1 MSNDAGSV
9 LDVARGELGYS
20 RWDDPEQGTKY
31 GRWYAEQTGEGWYG
45 ENGVAYCAMFV
56 SWVFAQAGATCA
68 GVPGAYTPYMV
79 DAARQAGAVV
89 DASSAQPGDVVY
101 FDWDGG
107 VVDHVGIVEEN
118 NGSYLTTLEGNTLNG
133 RVARRTR
140 AWAVIADIVRPSY
153 GSGEVSAPATEPGPE
168 PDKLEVDGLW
178 GEATTLKLQQVL
190 GCPYTDGQISRQN
203 AAWRGICPG
212 CTSGWEW
219 VDGGIDPG
227 SQTISAVQERIGA
240 GVDGFIGPDTINAL
254 IAYEMGHG
262 SGATEC
268 DGCLDESSL
277 TIKQMQRDLNNGFF

>member
-1 MSNDAGSV
+1 MATANDV
-9 LDVARGELGYS
+9 LSVARGEVGYS
-20 RWDDPEQGTKY
+20 RWSDPQSGTKY
-31 GRWYAEQTGEGWYG
+31 GRWYADAVAHDSQYAA
-45 ENGVAYCAMFV
+45 NGVPYCGMFV

-68 GVPGAYTPYMV
+68 GVPGAYTPSMLS
-79 DAARQAGAVV
+79 AARRAGRVV
-89 DASSAQPGDVVY
+89 EERTAQPGDVVY
-101 FDWDGG
+101 FNWDGG
-107 VVDHVGIVEEN
+107 VVDHVGIVEAN
-118 NGSYLTTLEGNTLNG
+118 RGGYIQTIEGNTNNG

-140 AWAVIADIVRPSY
+140 SWSQVAGVVRPSY

-168 PDKLEVDGLW
+168 PDQLEVDGLW

-277 TIKQMQRDLNNGFF
+277 TIKQMQRDLNAGRF

>member
-1 MSNDAGSV
+1 MANASDV
-9 LDVARGELGYS
+9 LRVARGEVGYS
-20 RWDDPEQGTKY
+20 RWSDPQTGTKY
-31 GRWYAEQTGEGWYG
+31 GRWYADAVAHDSQYAA
-45 ENGVAYCAMFV
+45 NGVPYCAMFA
-56 SWVFAQAGATCA
+56 SYVFAQAGASCA
-68 GVPGAYTPYMV
+68 GLPGAYCPTMLS
-79 DAARQAGAVV
+79 AASGHTVAKK
-89 DASSAQPGDVVY
+89 SAKPGDVVY

-107 VVDHVGIVEEN
+107 VVDHVGIVEAN
-118 NGSYLTTLEGNTLNG
+118 RGGYIQTIEGNTLNG

-140 AWAVIADIVRPSY
+140 SWSQVAGVVRPY
-153 GSGEVSAPATEPGPE
+153 WGAETPAAPGAIAE
-168 PDKLEVDGLW
+168 DGLW

-277 TIKQMQRDLNNGFF
+277 TIKQMQRDLNAGRF